1 MHERRARSQYGF
13 CKSSA
18 YLKKSYYLR
27 GTELPLPCVAVWKG
41 NLARREKKGP
51 CTPGHPRSVTVPA
64 LYFRPSIRR
73 ASSFDII
80 ESAGAYTDI
89 TNASMSCCMSSTVAA
104 FLTTSTASP
113 PRPTKSGNT
122 SKPEPLIVRTLRST
136 LNAPDP
142 AHVAHGPV
150 WALSVLACFIVLLGP
165 RLCTDIQLTRIVSA
179 LLTLAIRSKKS
190 SVRALGCLLWRC
202 ITWSYMR
209 PLLRSE
215 HDAEQDDEGADVQ
228 DQDIMLARENFWKLV
243 RSVVDMGVGV
253 STVAALITDEYD
265 DEDRLRKAI
274 ELIPSFHLI
283 RVCSPQNTAGCRA

>member
-1 MHERRARSQYGF
+1 
-13 CKSSA
+13 
-18 YLKKSYYLR
+18 
-27 GTELPLPCVAVWKG
+27 
-41 NLARREKKGP
+41 
-51 CTPGHPRSVTVPA
+51 
-64 LYFRPSIRR
+64 
-73 ASSFDII
+73 
-80 ESAGAYTDI
+80 
-89 TNASMSCCMSSTVAA
+89 MSSTVAA

-274 ELIPSFHLI
+274 ELIPSFRLI